1 MQPCLDPRL
10 GPQQR
15 CIQTLDEPLERLVLP
30 LQPDD
35 HRIEVQCADHP
46 APVDGLIDHPV
57 EQDFARTRTA
67 GFSVVEGILERGHLA
82 FGDRDDDLLFGPEL
96 PVDRSLRD
104 SHCVRD
110 HLQRGPAHAVLGD
123 ENQSRVQNP
132 RLRGRAPDRAKATDF
147 VRGRHSVRITN
158 D

>member
-1 MQPCLDPRL
+1 MC
-10 GPQQR
+10 G
-15 CIQTLDEPLERLVLP
+15 IVGATLRE
-30 LQPDD
+30 
-35 HRIEVQCADHP
+35 
-46 APVDGLIDHPV
+46 G
-57 EQDFARTRTA
+57 
-67 GFSVVEGILERGHLA
+67 SVVEGILERGHLA
-82 FGDRDDDLLFGPEL
+82 FRDRDDDFLFGPEL

-132 RLRGRAPDRAKATDF
+132 RLRGRAPYRAKATDF